1 MLPTGEIFP
10 VNEGHGDAGATS
22 ATGATD
28 AVKQRLL
35 VFRNRVVDYVSNVI
49 DVDASSC
56 NFGRNQ
62 NVALATA
69 KGSHRLFTSLLRHVA
84 VQSGRVESAIYQ
96 LV

>member
-1 MLPTGEIFP
+1 MLPTSEVFP
-10 VNEGHGDAGATS
+10 VNESHGDSGATC
-22 ATGATD
+22 ATGSTD

-49 DVDASSC
+49 DVDASRC

-69 KGSHRLFTSLLRHVA
+69 KRSHRLFARLLRHVA
-84 VQSGRVESAIYQ
+84 VQSGRVESAID
-96 LV
+96 